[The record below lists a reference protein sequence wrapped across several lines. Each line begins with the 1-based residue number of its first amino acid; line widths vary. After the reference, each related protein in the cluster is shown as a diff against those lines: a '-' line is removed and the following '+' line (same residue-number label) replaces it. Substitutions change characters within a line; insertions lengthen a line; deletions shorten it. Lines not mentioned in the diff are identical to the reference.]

1 MFIVSSYLWLQYL
14 PLTGNRWNFYA
25 FGLASLYFI
34 LFMCAEKCVCLAKI
48 YVAVFGGYHFQPQA
62 KVFALVLIFQFSRF
76 FLRSLIEFRQFSGLT
91 KSFSALM
98 NLYVLF
104 VQRMQKFWYINMPCL
119 LPSFLY
125 IYTHF
130 YTYKFNFFSQ
140 MACPL
145 NSILFCPEIG
155 CEMVELVAENVLLVS
170 HFDGPTMS
178 NLQFDMRAN
187 L

>member
-1 MFIVSSYLWLQYL
+1 MPSAWR
-14 PLTGNRWNFYA
+14 P
-25 FGLASLYFI
+25 FI
-34 LFMCAEKCVCLAKI
+34 LFYLCVPKSVCVWQKYMLRCLGATISNRRPK
-48 YVAVFGGYHFQPQA
+48 YLHSSWFSN
-62 KVFALVLIFQFSRF
+62 FSRF

-155 CEMVELVAENVLLVS
+155 CEMVELVAKNVLLVS